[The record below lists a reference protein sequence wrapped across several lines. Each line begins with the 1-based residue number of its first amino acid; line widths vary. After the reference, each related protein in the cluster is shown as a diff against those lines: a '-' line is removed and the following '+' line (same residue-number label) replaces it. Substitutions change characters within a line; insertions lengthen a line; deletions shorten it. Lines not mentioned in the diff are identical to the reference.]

1 MRYLVIDFESSSQCD
16 LASAGAYRYAV
27 DPTTA
32 LLCCSFTFDDDQTI
46 LWWPDEPIPARVI
59 TAIARGAMFV
69 AHNAAF
75 ERNLWTHHMVAFHNA
90 PEIPLHQWHDTM
102 ARANQLALPAALDRL
117 LVALGMPVEKD
128 KEGRTLT
135 LSFSM
140 PDRKTGML
148 PVMTPEKKARIGQY
162 CDSDTSSQTSVH
174 RRLGWLP
181 PHERPIWELSQVIN
195 DRGIMLDM
203 DFVRAAQAI
212 VDKATEPLAL
222 RFRELT
228 GGLNFGQ
235 IAKVKDWVNERGVY
249 CPDLTAETVARLLGE
264 ETEEDDVG
272 DDIISGGD
280 QTAADDPEST
290 DHLPPDV
297 REALHIRQLIGS
309 SSIKK
314 LKAMEACVGYDGRAR
329 GLFRYHGTTPG
340 RQTAGLFQPHN
351 FPRGTNETIGMEVD
365 AKVDAIMT
373 GDPEWVKAVT
383 GVEPVE
389 LVVGSLRHAIR
400 AAPGR
405 ILMSGDY
412 SGIQARTVLALAGQH
427 DKTALMAA
435 GVDAYCDMAG
445 QVYGREITKA
455 DAAERHLG
463 KTAVLGL
470 GFQMGAPKFRTTA
483 AKVGIDLTL
492 PRSQGVV
499 DVYRK
504 EWAPRVPYLWYGLSD
519 AAVNAVWSQE
529 EQESHD
535 ILYYLEDKW
544 LVVEI
549 PNGSRIYYYDP
560 QPVTRKMP
568 WSTDEQPDYRRGFTY
583 RVEKQGRWIV
593 RDAFGGQLTENIVMK
608 IEREMVECAKRKLE
622 TNGFAPIMEVHD
634 EIVCEPLT
642 RDIDSFK
649 AIMEDVPRW
658 VREMQ
663 IPVHVDVWQGDRYRK

>member
-1 MRYLVIDFESSSQCD
+1 MRWVVPDFESQSACD
-16 LASAGAYRYAV
+16 LQSAGAYRYAV
-27 DPTTA
+27 DPTTH

-46 LWWPDEPIPARVI
+46 LWWPDEPLPPRVL
-59 TAIARGAMFV
+59 TAIDKGAMFV

-75 ERNLWTHHMVAFHNA
+75 ERNLWTHHMVAYHGA
-90 PEIPLHQWHDTM
+90 PEIPLCQWHDTM

-117 LVALGMPVEKD
+117 LVALGMPLEKD
-128 KEGRTLT
+128 KEGRLLT
-135 LSFSM
+135 LAFSK

-148 PVMTPEKKARIGQY
+148 PSLSLEAKKRIGQY
-162 CDSDTSSQTSVH
+162 CESDTTSQTSVH

-181 PHERPIWELSQVIN
+181 DHERPIWELSQIIN

-203 DFVRAAQAI
+203 DFVRAAQSI
-212 VDKATEPLAL
+212 VDKATGPLAL
-222 RFRELT
+222 RFKELT
-228 GGLNFGQ
+228 GGLGFGQ
-235 IAKVKDWVNERGVY
+235 IAKVKVWIEEQGVIS
-249 CPDLTAETVARLLGE
+249 PNLQAETVVRLLGE
-264 ETEEDDVG
+264 EIED
-272 DDIISGGD
+272 
-280 QTAADDPEST
+280 ADDTPGDEDAVGEIEA
-290 DHLPPDV
+290 DHLPPVV

-405 ILMSGDY
+405 VLMSGDY
-412 SGIQARTVLALAGQH
+412 KGIQARTVLALAGQH

-435 GVDAYCDMAG
+435 GADVYCDLAE
-445 QVYGREITKA
+445 QIYGRPITEA
-455 DAAERHLG
+455 DKAERHAG
-463 KTAVLGL
+463 KGGVLGCGFGLSGKGFFIKFGQDL
-470 GFQMGAPKFRTTA
+470 GLEVSHQ
-483 AKVGIDLTL
+483 
-492 PRSQGVV
+492 VV
-499 DVYRK
+499 SVYRK
-504 EWAPRVPYLWYGLSD
+504 EWAPKVPGLWYGLSD
-519 AAVNAVWSQE
+519 AAINTVWHQE
-529 EQESHD
+529 EQESHG
-535 ILYYLEDKW
+535 ILYRLEDRW
-544 LVVEI
+544 LVAEI
-549 PNGSRIYYYDP
+549 SNGSTIHYYNP
-560 QPVTRKMP
+560 QPVTREMP
-568 WSTDEQPDYRRGFTY
+568 WSTKEQPDYRKGFTCQ
-583 RVEKQGRWIV
+583 VEKQGRWIT
-593 RDAFGGQLTENIVMK
+593 RDIWHGMLTENICLK

-622 TNGFAPIMEVHD
+622 DNGFMPIMEVHD

-663 IPVHVDVWQGDRYRK
+663 IPVHVDVWSGSRYKK